1 MNWCHCWSPVHPLRP
16 QNSGGLAEVL
26 SEWKPSKATS
36 LTEVIKSSGCPSL
49 KHFVKL
55 LSCFDQID
63 RFSYLLTFND
73 ELVDQLLLDDVAR
86 FEAGNETESGGWWG
100 DAFAPARESS
110 LSSSKSCTLVP
121 PGVPPLPPQSPPRS
135 TPQLFP
141 SNSRVATS
149 CGGVVRM
156 REWGTQS
163 FGRMGGIVGGFT
175 LGEGG
180 LPILSH
186 NSSGSSHTPK
196 DWQGKVQIA
205 FMSPIIWLLLVYR
218 SFYCVTLLQN
228 TGKWIWWQGGW
239 KLLRWRKLSTIVNI
253 RMGLRVEGIEYTS
266 KQQLGHCLTQ
276 ITPGVSSRTE
286 CGEATSHKNSFKR
299 AQYGGT
305 IWGQDIKLTKAG
317 GHNVN
322 KKSVKTPSKD
332 YAARLLNHMFSKRA
346 IWISI
351 QSQSQNHTTL
361 IASQVCSACV
371 VCWKITCSKNR

>member
-1 MNWCHCWSPVHPLRP
+1 M
-16 QNSGGLAEVL
+16 
-26 SEWKPSKATS
+26 
-36 LTEVIKSSGCPSL
+36 
-49 KHFVKL
+49 
-55 LSCFDQID
+55 
-63 RFSYLLTFND
+63 TFND

-86 FEAGNETESGGWWG
+86 FEAGNETESGGWC

-110 LSSSKSCTLVP
+110 LSSSKSTLVP
-121 PGVPPLPPQSPPRS
+121 PGTPHSPLNRPHALP
-135 TPQLFP
+135 PQLFP

-228 TGKWIWWQGGW
+228 TGK
-239 KLLRWRKLSTIVNI
+239 
-253 RMGLRVEGIEYTS
+253 
-266 KQQLGHCLTQ
+266 
-276 ITPGVSSRTE
+276 
-286 CGEATSHKNSFKR
+286 
-299 AQYGGT
+299 
-305 IWGQDIKLTKAG
+305 
-317 GHNVN
+317 
-322 KKSVKTPSKD
+322 
-332 YAARLLNHMFSKRA
+332 
-346 IWISI
+346 
-351 QSQSQNHTTL
+351 
-361 IASQVCSACV
+361 
-371 VCWKITCSKNR
+371 